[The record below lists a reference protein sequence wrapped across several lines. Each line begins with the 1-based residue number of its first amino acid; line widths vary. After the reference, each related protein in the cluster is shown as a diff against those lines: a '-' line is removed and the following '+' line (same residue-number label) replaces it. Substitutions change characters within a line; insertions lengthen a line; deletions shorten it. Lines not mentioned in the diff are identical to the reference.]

1 MRPKQRELHELP
13 YREIVKSGT
22 IRLASLEWNFTLI
35 LPALSYNSTIKCE
48 EKVQFRSFI
57 NVKNIPYTL
66 EAEKTLFILRKFY
79 ILKVDIFN
87 LFKI

>member
-22 IRLASLEWNFTLI
+22 IRLASLEWNFTLL
-35 LPALSYNSTIKCE
+35 LPALSYNSTVKCE

-66 EAEKTLFILRKFY
+66 EAEKTLFILTK
-79 ILKVDIFN
+79 ILY
-87 LFKI
+87 FKTGYF